1 MSDVISYGSSLL
13 IAVVIYWT
21 DRLFPKWFGGVY
33 DLAFLI
39 FMVYVMITRGQGNL
53 ISMFLVLVIGEAVI
67 SSLWLWAREDK
78 KKKRQKELDKMKAK
92 DLSKNKE
99 EY

>member
-67 SSLWLWAREDK
+67 SGFWLWAREDK
-78 KKKRQKELDKMKAK
+78 KKKQQKELDKMKAK